1 MSWARS
7 GGSKSDGSGSMTVV
21 EQTQGT
27 ETSRAG
33 SRSPM
38 RAAGVTGSA
47 QLRAPAGRVEQPV
60 PMDAAARGSMY
71 AEWDASAHNADRTA
85 LSGASPMRERV
96 TTVEKIVP
104 VEKIVY
110 KEVPV
115 PVDKVP
121 GSAAV
126 LMSL

>member
-1 MSWARS
+1 
-7 GGSKSDGSGSMTVV
+7 MTVV

>member
-1 MSWARS
+1 
-7 GGSKSDGSGSMTVV
+7 MTVV

-38 RAAGVTGSA
+38 RGAGVTGSP
-47 QLRAPAGRVEQPV
+47 QLLRAPAGRVEQPV

>member
-1 MSWARS
+1 MSGARS
-7 GGSKSDGSGSMTVV
+7 GGSKSDGSGSMTAV

-104 VEKIVY
+104 VEKIGY
-110 KEVPV
+110 
-115 PVDKVP
+115 
-121 GSAAV
+121 
-126 LMSL
+126 